1 MTISTRRLVSV
12 ADSAKQLLGFPCTKG
27 ELWETERKVLKQLA
41 VALGKRAS
49 QMSDTDLIDTY
60 NSFDMSTIKDTGG
73 DGGGEP
79 TGDTAKGK
87 PDGDGEG
94 SAEGSAEG
102 KGETDENG
110 NPLNGTAQG
119 DDEKIAKAIASFND
133 RFKVD
138 NKGGQPKPVFEPQ
151 SPLEKELYDIIQRV
165 HPTLDD
171 GMHDGM
177 DVDKV
182 RAMIDEHSK
191 VTMSGVADLIRKYAA
206 DTKPTTIEIK
216 RGGKTISEPK
226 GLVHEKLPRIF
237 KALLRGDRVML
248 VGGAGS
254 GKTYMAQQLQ
264 VMLGKAFKQ
273 KDYGL
278 GMTGSL
284 FQAYEVKGYMDA
296 TGNYVESSFVKCFRD
311 GGLMLF
317 DEIDGSNPQALV
329 ALNASLENEQSD
341 FPCGIVKRHKNFRI
355 IACANT
361 FGKGADREYVG
372 RSQLDGATL
381 DRFKPTISLD
391 YDEKL
396 ERAIASDSNFT
407 KIVQKLRKATYD
419 LRIRYIISPRASIS
433 GGRAL
438 LDGETFEDVLND
450 YVLCGLDEDTKN
462 RIRSEAGI

>member
-1 MTISTRRLVSV
+1 MTISTKRLVSV

-27 ELWETERKVLKQLA
+27 ELGTTERKVLKQLA

-49 QMSDTDLIDTY
+49 QMSDADLIDTY
-60 NSFDMSTIKDTGG
+60 NSFDMSTIEDTGG
-73 DGGGEP
+73 EYTGGEP
-79 TGDTAKGK
+79 NGEPIDGETTGDTEGE
-87 PDGDGEG
+87 GDGEG
-94 SAEGSAEG
+94 SAEGEGSDGDGESDGDGSADG
-102 KGETDENG
+102 DADDKG
-110 NPLNGTAQG
+110 A
-119 DDEKIAKAIASFND
+119 
-133 RFKVD
+133 
-138 NKGGQPKPVFEPQ
+138 QPKPTFEPKT
-151 SPLEKELYDIIQRV
+151 PLEAELYDIIRRV

-171 GMHDGM
+171 GMHDGI

-182 RAMIDEHSK
+182 KTLIDEHTS
-191 VTMSGVADLIRKYAA
+191 VTMSSITDIMKKYIE
-206 DTKPTTIEIK
+206 DKKPVTIEIK
-216 RGGKTISEPK
+216 RGGKTISKPK

-264 VMLGKAFKQ
+264 EMLGKAFKQ
-273 KDYGL
+273 KDYAL

-296 TGNYVESSFVKCFRD
+296 NGNYVESSFVKCFRD

-317 DEIDGSNPQALV
+317 DEIDGANPQALV
-329 ALNASLENEQSD
+329 ALNTSLENEQAD
-341 FPCGIVKRHKNFRI
+341 FPCGIVKRHKNFRV

-407 KIVQKLRKATYD
+407 KIVQKLRKASYD

-438 LDGETFEDVLND
+438 LDGETLEDVLND

>member
-27 ELWETERKVLKQLA
+27 ELGTTERKVLKQLA

-49 QMSDTDLIDTY
+49 QMNDADLIDTY

-79 TGDTAKGK
+79 TGEPIDGEPTGDTAKGK
-87 PDGDGEG
+87 NHRFIKVGDDGESIDIDG
-94 SAEGSAEG
+94 EGSAEG

-110 NPLNGTAQG
+110 NPLNGTAQ
-119 DDEKIAKAIASFND
+119 
-133 RFKVD
+133 
-138 NKGGQPKPVFEPQ
+138 GGQPKPVFEPQ

-182 RAMIDEHSK
+182 LAMIDEHSK

-216 RGGKTISEPK
+216 RGGKTISKPN

-264 VMLGKAFKQ
+264 EMLGKAFKQ
-273 KDYGL
+273 KNYAL

-296 TGNYVESSFVKCFRD
+296 NGNYVESSFVKCFRD

>member
-27 ELWETERKVLKQLA
+27 ELGTTERKVLKQLA

-49 QMSDTDLIDTY
+49 QMNDADLIDTY

-119 DDEKIAKAIASFND
+119 
-133 RFKVD
+133 
-138 NKGGQPKPVFEPQ
+138 GQPKPTFEPQ

-177 DVDKV
+177 DVARV
-182 RAMIDEHSK
+182 LAMIDEHSK

-216 RGGKTISEPK
+216 RGGKTISKPD

-329 ALNASLENEQSD
+329 ALNAALENEQSD

-396 ERAIASDSNFT
+396 ERAITSDTNFT

>member
-1 MTISTRRLVSV
+1 MSISTRRLVDV

-27 ELWETERKVLKQLA
+27 ELGITERKVLKQLA
-41 VALGKRAS
+41 VSLGKRAS
-49 QMSDTDLIDTY
+49 QMSDADLIETY

-73 DGGGEP
+73 DTPKPKGNGK
-79 TGDTAKGK
+79 DTAEGK
-87 PDGDGEG
+87 PDGD
-94 SAEGSAEG
+94 SATGSAEG
-102 KGETDENG
+102 KPDGKDE
-110 NPLNGTAQG
+110 
-119 DDEKIAKAIASFND
+119 S
-133 RFKVD
+133 
-138 NKGGQPKPVFEPQ
+138 KGAQPKPTFEPQ
-151 SPLEKELYDIIQRV
+151 TPLEAELHDIIQRV

-177 DVDKV
+177 DIDKV
-182 RAMIDEHSK
+182 TTLIEEHSQ
-191 VTMSGVADLIRKYAA
+191 VTMTGVTDLIRKYAV

-216 RGGKTISEPK
+216 SGKKTISKPE

-264 VMLGKAFKQ
+264 GMLGKALKQ
-273 KDYGL
+273 KDYAL

-296 TGNYVESSFVKCFRD
+296 NGNYVESSFVKCFRD

-329 ALNASLENEQSD
+329 ALNASLENEQAD
-341 FPCGIVKRHKNFRI
+341 FPCGIVKRHKNFRV

-396 ERAIASDSNFT
+396 ERAIAPDANFT
-407 KIVQKLRKATYD
+407 KIVQKLRTATYE

-438 LDGETFEDVLND
+438 LDGETLENVLDD

-462 RIRSEAGI
+462 RIRAEAGI

>member
-1 MTISTRRLVSV
+1 MTISTARLVSV
-12 ADSAKQLLGFPCTKG
+12 ADSAKQLMGFPCTKG
-27 ELWETERKVLKQLA
+27 ELGTTERKVLKQLA

-49 QMSDTDLIDTY
+49 QMSDADLIDTY

-79 TGDTAKGK
+79 TDGTAKGK
-87 PDGDGEG
+87 PDGDGDG
-94 SAEGSAEG
+94 DGEGSAEG

-119 DDEKIAKAIASFND
+119 
-133 RFKVD
+133 
-138 NKGGQPKPVFEPQ
+138 GQPKPTFEPQ
-151 SPLEKELYDIIQRV
+151 TPLEAELYDIIRRV

-182 RAMIDEHSK
+182 TAMIDEHSK
-191 VTMSGVADLIRKYAA
+191 VTMSSITDIMKKYIE
-206 DTKPTTIEIK
+206 DKKPVTIEIK
-216 RGGKTISEPK
+216 SGGKTISKPK

-264 VMLGKAFKQ
+264 EMLGKAFKQ
-273 KDYGL
+273 KNYAL

-296 TGNYVESSFVKCFRD
+296 NGNYVESSFVKCFRD

-396 ERAIASDSNFT
+396 ERAIASEANFT

-438 LDGETFEDVLND
+438 LDGETLEDVLND

>member
-1 MTISTRRLVSV
+1 MTISTKRLVSV
-12 ADSAKQLLGFPCTKG
+12 ADSARQLLGFPCTKG
-27 ELWETERKVLKQLA
+27 ELGTTERKVLKQLA

-49 QMSDTDLIDTY
+49 QMSDADLIDTY

-73 DGGGEP
+73 EYTGGEP
-79 TGDTAKGK
+79 NGEPIDGETTGDTTG
-87 PDGDGEG
+87 DTEGEGDGEG
-94 SAEGSAEG
+94 SAEGESDGDAES
-102 KGETDENG
+102 D
-110 NPLNGTAQG
+110 A
-119 DDEKIAKAIASFND
+119 EKIDKAITSFND
-133 RFKVD
+133 RFNAD
-138 NKGGQPKPVFEPQ
+138 DKGAQPKPTFEPKT
-151 SPLEKELYDIIQRV
+151 PLEAELYDIIRRV

-171 GMHDGM
+171 GMHDGI

-182 RAMIDEHSK
+182 KTLIDEHTSI
-191 VTMSGVADLIRKYAA
+191 TMSSITDIMKKYIE
-206 DTKPTTIEIK
+206 DKKPVTIEIK
-216 RGGKTISEPK
+216 KGGKTISKPK

-264 VMLGKAFKQ
+264 DMLGKAFKQ
-273 KDYGL
+273 KNYAL

-296 TGNYVESSFVKCFRD
+296 NGNYVESSFVKCFRD

-329 ALNASLENEQSD
+329 ALNASLENEQAD
-341 FPCGIVKRHKNFRI
+341 FPCGIVKRHKNFRV

-407 KIVQKLRKATYD
+407 KIVQKLRKASYD

-438 LDGETFEDVLND
+438 LDGETLEDVLND
-450 YVLCGLDEDTKN
+450 YVLCGLDEDTKK

>member
-27 ELWETERKVLKQLA
+27 ELGTTERKVLKQLA

-49 QMSDTDLIDTY
+49 QMSDADLIDTY

-73 DGGGEP
+73 DGGEPIDGEP
-79 TGDTAKGK
+79 TDGTAKGK
-87 PDGDGEG
+87 GDGDGDG
-94 SAEGSAEG
+94 DGEGSAEG

-110 NPLNGTAQG
+110 NPLKGTAQ
-119 DDEKIAKAIASFND
+119 
-133 RFKVD
+133 
-138 NKGGQPKPVFEPQ
+138 GGQPKPTFEPKT
-151 SPLEKELYDIIQRV
+151 PLEAELYDIIRRV

-171 GMHDGM
+171 GMHDGI

-182 RAMIDEHSK
+182 KTLIDEHTS
-191 VTMSGVADLIRKYAA
+191 VTMSSITDIMKKYIE
-206 DTKPTTIEIK
+206 DKKPVTIEIK
-216 RGGKTISEPK
+216 RGGKTIFKPK

-264 VMLGKAFKQ
+264 EMLGTAFKQ
-273 KDYGL
+273 KNYAL

-296 TGNYVESSFVKCFRD
+296 NGNYVESSFVKCFRD

-438 LDGETFEDVLND
+438 LDGETLEDVLND

>member
-1 MTISTRRLVSV
+1 
-12 ADSAKQLLGFPCTKG
+12 
-27 ELWETERKVLKQLA
+27 
-41 VALGKRAS
+41 
-49 QMSDTDLIDTY
+49 
-60 NSFDMSTIKDTGG
+60 
-73 DGGGEP
+73 
-79 TGDTAKGK
+79 
-87 PDGDGEG
+87 
-94 SAEGSAEG
+94 
-102 KGETDENG
+102 
-110 NPLNGTAQG
+110 
-119 DDEKIAKAIASFND
+119 
-133 RFKVD
+133 
-138 NKGGQPKPVFEPQ
+138 
-151 SPLEKELYDIIQRV
+151 
-165 HPTLDD
+165 
-171 GMHDGM
+171 
-177 DVDKV
+177 
-182 RAMIDEHSK
+182 
-191 VTMSGVADLIRKYAA
+191 
-206 DTKPTTIEIK
+206 
-216 RGGKTISEPK
+216 
-226 GLVHEKLPRIF
+226 
-237 KALLRGDRVML
+237 ML

-264 VMLGKAFKQ
+264 EMLGKAFKQ
-273 KDYGL
+273 KNYAL

-296 TGNYVESSFVKCFRD
+296 NGNYVESSFVKCFRD

-329 ALNASLENEQSD
+329 ALNASLENEQAD
-341 FPCGIVKRHKNFRI
+341 FPCGIVKRHKNFRV

-407 KIVQKLRKATYD
+407 KIVQKLRKASYD

-438 LDGETFEDVLND
+438 LDGETLEDVLND
-450 YVLCGLDEDTKN
+450 YVLCGLDEDTKK